1 MYATYILPNVV
12 DILFDARIVFG
23 KRYLFLA
30 VPESFDIALVV
41 LKAYFP
47 LLWCDE
53 LF

>member
-1 MYATYILPNVV
+1 MYATYILLNVV
-12 DILFDARIVFG
+12 TILSDVRIVFG
-23 KRYLFLA
+23 KHYLFLA

-41 LKAYFP
+41 LRASFP